1 MPGPWDD
8 LMKMLVGANP
18 QHFVTWLVE
27 GAEYKGER
35 STELKNRTIEA
46 DILYNLT
53 LNGKEMVLHI
63 EFQRRRDGNMGK
75 RLWEYNV
82 LTTYTSGV
90 PVCSFA
96 IYLRKDG
103 RVIEPPYQIAIPN
116 GETVHL
122 FYYKNV
128 KLWEVPTE
136 ALKQTGL
143 IGLFPLLPLTKDG
156 ARQEVVDEMI
166 TELVVA
172 GEKNLLALSQLL
184 GALAFKPETT
194 KKWFRKRFTVYND
207 IIEESWVYQEW
218 AAREQR
224 RTLFDIVQERFPEI
238 LNLVKKQAE
247 SIEDPEVLRRMA
259 VKMSIVQ
266 TPEEAKQY
274 LLTVSSDEIKH

>member
-18 QHFVTWLVE
+18 QHFVTWLLE

-103 RVIEPPYQIAIPN
+103 RVIEPPYPIVIPN
-116 GETVHL
+116 GEIVHL
-122 FYYKNV
+122 FYFKNI

-136 ALKQTGL
+136 TLKQTGL
-143 IGLFPLLPLTKDG
+143 RGLLPLLPLTKDG

-172 GEKNLLALSQLL
+172 GEKDL
-184 GALAFKPETT
+184 
-194 KKWFRKRFTVYND
+194 VYND

>member
-18 QHFVTWLVE
+18 QHFVTWLLE

-103 RVIEPPYQIAIPN
+103 RVIEPPYPIAIPN
-116 GETVHL
+116 GEIVHL
-122 FYYKNV
+122 FYFKNV
-128 KLWEVPTE
+128 KLWEVPAET
-136 ALKQTGL
+136 LKQTGL
-143 IGLFPLLPLTKDG
+143 IGLLPLLPLTKDG

-172 GEKNLLALSQLL
+172 GEKDLLALSQLL

-247 SIEDPEVLRRMA
+247 SIEDPEVLLRMA

>member
-18 QHFVTWLVE
+18 QHFVTWLLE

-103 RVIEPPYQIAIPN
+103 RVIESPYPIAIPN
-116 GETVHL
+116 GEIVHL
-122 FYYKNV
+122 FYFKNV
-128 KLWEVPTE
+128 KLWEVPAET
-136 ALKQTGL
+136 LKQTGL
-143 IGLFPLLPLTKDG
+143 IGLLPLLPLTKDG

-172 GEKNLLALSQLL
+172 GEKDLLALSQLL
-184 GALAFKPETT
+184 GALVFKPETT

-224 RTLFDIVQERFPEI
+224 RTLFGIVQERFPEI

>member
-18 QHFVTWLVE
+18 QHFVTWLLE

-103 RVIEPPYQIAIPN
+103 RVIEPPYPIAIPN
-116 GETVHL
+116 GEIVHL
-122 FYYKNV
+122 FYFKNV

-136 ALKQTGL
+136 TLKQTGL

-172 GEKNLLALSQLL
+172 GEKDLLALSQLL

-218 AAREQR
+218 MAQAHRQ
-224 RTLFDIVQERFPEI
+224 TLLDIVQARFPEI
-238 LNLVKKQAE
+238 LHLVKKQAE